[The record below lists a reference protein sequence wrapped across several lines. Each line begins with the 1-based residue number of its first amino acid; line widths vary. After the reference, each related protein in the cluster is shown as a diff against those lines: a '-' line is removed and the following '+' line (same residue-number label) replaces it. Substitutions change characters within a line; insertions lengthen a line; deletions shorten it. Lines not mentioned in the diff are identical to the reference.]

1 MTREENEAWVASLKP
16 GGVAIQE
23 DWGGSLYELH
33 IKKITPTGIIRTE
46 EGKSFR
52 ISNWTGS
59 VCGYGGTYGKMIP
72 ATSDL
77 ITSAQKQKRE
87 RDATKERRDTTRSA
101 FLAGRSIREEDI
113 SFEFAKEFL
122 ELCKKH
128 GLDV

>member
-1 MTREENEAWVASLKP
+1 MTREEIEAWVESLKP
-16 GGVAIQE
+16 GDVAIQE

-59 VCGYGGTYGKMIP
+59 VCGYGGAYGKMIP
-72 ATSDL
+72 ATGEL
-77 ITSAQKQKRE
+77 ITRAQEQQKE
-87 RDATKERRDTTRSA
+87 RDAEKERRDTTRSA
-101 FLAGRSIREEDI
+101 FLVGRSIKAEDI